1 MSYTSA
7 NWATDASMKKV
18 FVGNDKGMVF
28 QINYKSA
35 ELEAVFKCH
44 NSSIT
49 SIKCN
54 PAYVATG
61 SEDMFLRVWPFDFS
75 EFFIEA
81 KHSGAV
87 TNIDIRGDGL
97 QILACTNNGNL
108 GLLDVST

>member
-1 MSYTSA
+1 
-7 NWATDASMKKV
+7 MKKV
-18 FVGNDKGMVF
+18 FVGSDKGMVF
-28 QINYKSA
+28 QVNYKSA

-44 NSSIT
+44 NAAIL

-61 SEDMFLRVWPFDFS
+61 SEDLYLRVWPFDFS

-87 TNIDIRGDGL
+87 TNLDIRTDGL

>member
-1 MSYTSA
+1 
-7 NWATDASMKKV
+7 
-18 FVGNDKGMVF
+18 
-28 QINYKSA
+28 
-35 ELEAVFKCH
+35 
-44 NSSIT
+44 
-49 SIKCN
+49 
-54 PAYVATG
+54 
-61 SEDMFLRVWPFDFS
+61 MFLRVWPFDFS